1 MKVQKVDPAKEL
13 EKVDLVEELKKV
25 DSIEE
30 SRLNIVDEEDNERGD
45 RLRESSVTSVLN
57 LLLQQRKSFKS
68 S

>member
-45 RLRESSVTSVLN
+45 RL
-57 LLLQQRKSFKS
+57 
-68 S
+68 